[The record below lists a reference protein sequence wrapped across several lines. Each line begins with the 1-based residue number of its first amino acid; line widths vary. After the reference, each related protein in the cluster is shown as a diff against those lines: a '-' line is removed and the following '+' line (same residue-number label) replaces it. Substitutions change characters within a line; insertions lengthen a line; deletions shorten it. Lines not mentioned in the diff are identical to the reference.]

1 MAEEEVAI
9 AAASVEEN
17 ETKTSPVT
25 TDLKRKL
32 DDLEPKEEEDQLQ
45 EETVVKSSNDE
56 LNLNSGEVEENS
68 VPDAKKPRL
77 EEESDGSALEN
88 GHGVPKPDS
97 PSVDKAGVTTTNVE
111 PENNQDTNSE
121 NVDTEN
127 LPVISAA
134 DVDAADVSHVKVE
147 NTETENADDRSA
159 KDILEGDAEKSY
171 DETLKS
177 EDDQHPSGGD
187 LQDPTA
193 ATPQQGDLTSSQAES
208 LIESQSVSRK
218 MEVPNN
224 KVGVLIGKSGDT
236 IRFLQL
242 NSGAKIQIT
251 RDAEADRYSATRPV
265 ELIGTLENINK
276 AEKLIKDVIAEA
288 DAGGSP
294 SLVARGFGTVQASGA
309 AEQIEIQVPN
319 EKVGLIIGKG
329 GETIKNLQTRSGAR
343 IQLIP
348 QHLPEGDQSK
358 ERTVRVTGDKRQI
371 EVARDMIREVMNQ
384 IWLLPFTWGQH
395 WFHGVALKRGDPCF
409 LYLLSFPV
417 RPSPLS
423 GGYNQQPYRPRGPSG
438 PPQWGHRAPHSA
450 PSTGYDNQHRG
461 MYSSQNPHYMPPSY
475 GGYPPQQSAPRSNFN
490 AGWDQRSGP
499 MQTPPPQGGGYD
511 YYAHGGH
518 VADSSAPTP
527 ISNSGPVPASGH
539 GAPHGSYNNYGQ
551 PTYSQA
557 APSQQSY
564 GHGYDDPKYANQ
576 AQAAYGGHGN
586 AQPSPYPQQVA
597 TQPGY
602 AQQQY
607 SKPQTY
613 GMPSQGSVPQSYGP
627 PRGGQP
633 GDVPY
638 QNPISSAHSYG
649 QTVPSQQPYPY
660 ASSGPT
666 QTYPYTSAPAANDG
680 YNQPPAHSAPASVY
694 PQAGGQPVSGYGQ
707 PGGQP
712 APGYVQGGQSGGYGP
727 YASQPQPS
735 YGEQPVPN
743 NASYGYQGPAD
754 AGYANAPT
762 SAYGAP
768 PNAQTNYV
776 QPTANQASYE
786 QPAPQSSGYASA
798 PGSAPGYVKTLSPQ
812 PVYGQYDSTQM
823 YGGQH

>member
-1 MAEEEVAI
+1 MAEEEVSVVV
-9 AAASVEEN
+9 ASVEVEEN
-17 ETKTSPVT
+17 ETKSSPVT

-32 DDLEPKEEEDQLQ
+32 DDLESKDDEQQQLEEQED
-45 EETVVKSSNDE
+45 VVKSSNDE
-56 LNLNSGEVEENS
+56 LNLNSGDVEEKS

-77 EEESDGSALEN
+77 DEESDGSALEN
-88 GHGVPKPDS
+88 GHEVPKPDL
-97 PSVDKAGVTTTNVE
+97 PVVEAGATT
-111 PENNQDTNSE
+111 ENADQENSQNTNSE
-121 NVDTEN
+121 NVETEN
-127 LPVISAA
+127 LPATSAA
-134 DVDAADVSHVKVE
+134 DVDADNVKDKTVE
-147 NTETENADDRSA
+147 NTEMENAEDKFA
-159 KDILEGDAEKSY
+159 KDVPEGGVEKSY

-177 EDDQHPSGGD
+177 EDGQHPSGGD

-193 ATPQQGDLTSSQAES
+193 ATPQEGDLTSSQQES
-208 LIESQSVSRK
+208 MSETQSVSRK

-294 SLVARGFGTVQASGA
+294 SLVARGFGTIQASGA
-309 AEQIEIQVPN
+309 AEQIQIQVPN

-329 GETIKNLQTRSGAR
+329 GENIKNLQTRSGAR

-384 IWLLPFTWGQH
+384 
-395 WFHGVALKRGDPCF
+395 
-409 LYLLSFPV
+409 PV

-438 PPQWGHRAPHSA
+438 PSQWGHRAPHSA
-450 PSTGYDNQHRG
+450 QASSGYDTQHRG

-475 GGYPPQQSAPRSNFN
+475 GGYPPQQSAPRNNFN

-527 ISNSGPVPASGH
+527 ISGPVPAAGH
-539 GAPHGSYNNYGQ
+539 GASHGSYNNYGQ

-557 APSQQSY
+557 APSQQNY

-576 AQAAYGGHGN
+576 AQAAYGSHGN
-586 AQPSPYPQQVA
+586 AQPSAYPQQVA

-607 SKPQTY
+607 SKPQAY
-613 GMPSQGSVPQSYGP
+613 GMPSQGAGPQSYGP

-649 QTVPSQQPYPY
+649 QTAPSQQPYPY

-666 QTYPYTSAPAANDG
+666 QTYPYNSAPAANDG
-680 YNQPPAHSAPASVY
+680 YNQPPTHSAPAPVY
-694 PQAGGQPVSGYGQ
+694 PQAGGQPASGYGQ
-707 PGGQP
+707 PGSQP

-727 YASQPQPS
+727 YASQPA
-735 YGEQPVPN
+735 YGEQSVPN
-743 NASYGYQGPAD
+743 NANYGYQGPAD
-754 AGYANAPT
+754 VGYANAPT

-776 QPTANQASYE
+776 QPTTNQASYE